1 MSSTNHTTNYNL
13 PQFVGS
19 DKPAWLGDINPAFG
33 AIDTAMHNNATAA
46 AQASTDAGNAATA
59 AASAATAAAD
69 AATAAGTAQTTANN
83 AVAGLS
89 ETNTKLN
96 AFVTTMTINDFE
108 TCNVTL
114 SGTNTKLRLTLA
126 QSEDGGI
133 FKIYGVT
140 QISNNSGSAI
150 NPFGAIRNAS
160 GHIKTGLYLKT
171 APTEAFAMAA
181 VGMEF
186 TKGGSA
192 ILNNSEINVFVEAD
206 GEITLDYW
214 GSSSIA
220 NNQAHYLYLPACIY
234 FNTNFGDTP
243 EQQ

>member
-59 AASAATAAAD
+59 AAGAASAAAD

-83 AVAGLS
+83 AVAGLT

-96 AFVTTMTINDFE
+96 GFITSMTITNFE

-126 QSEDGGI
+126 QSDDGSI
-133 FKIYGVT
+133 FKIYGAT

-160 GHIKTGLYLKT
+160 GHIKTGLHLNA
-171 APTEAFAMAA
+171 APSEAFAMAS

-186 TKGGSA
+186 TKGNSA

-206 GEITLDYW
+206 GEITFDYW

-220 NNQAHYLYLPACIY
+220 NNNAHYLYLPASLY

-243 EQQ
+243 EQA